1 MKDEK
6 INVVS
11 KNQLQR
17 FPIYLELLRK
27 MKNDGQVCVSSQT
40 MANFLSLSEEAVK
53 KDFALVSRNPGR
65 PNTGR
70 DIGELIEDL
79 ESFLGYNDATSAV
92 LIGVGHLG
100 RAFLNYAGFSEYGI
114 KILAAFDNNPYVI
127 DQKINEIQVFPVDKM
142 ANLIPRLNAH
152 IGIITVPEDHAQAV
166 ADLLVKCGIKAI
178 WNFAPAHLILP
189 EDIIIQN
196 VNLASSLAVLS
207 HELTQRYKKEG

>member
-6 INVVS
+6 VNVVS

-17 FPIYLELLRK
+17 FPVYLELLKR
-27 MKNDGQVCVSSQT
+27 MKNEGQTNVSSLT
-40 MANFLSLSEEAVK
+40 MAGYLGLSEEAVK
-53 KDFALVSRNPGR
+53 KDFALVSHNPGR

-70 DIGELIEDL
+70 DIVELIEDL

-92 LIGVGHLG
+92 LVGVGHLG

-114 KILAAFDNNPYVI
+114 KILAAFDNNPYII
-127 DQKINEIQVFPVDKM
+127 DQKINGIQVFPVDKM
-142 ANLIPRLNAH
+142 ENLIPRLNAH
-152 IGIITVPEDHAQAV
+152 IGIISVPENHAQAI
-166 ADLLVKCGIKAI
+166 ADLLVKCGIKTI
-178 WNFAPAHLILP
+178 WNFAPAHLLLP

-207 HELTQRYKKEG
+207 HELTQKYKKEG